1 MRLPHRLKASSSS
14 FRPSRAASRGR
25 GYNLGVNLT
34 PTEPAT
40 GASRSRHDDQRQ
52 ATMKSVS
59 MRIAVA
65 TLSALVCGAVTAV
78 SIAAEPRVVD
88 AAATPPS
95 ADDAD
100 TAAFNDQIAPLLVR
114 CCLECHSPGDPH
126 GGLDLSSRERA
137 IAGGDSGAVLVPG
150 RPGESVLIQ
159 RLRDGSMPPEGKTP
173 RPTADEIAQL
183 ENWIAAGAAWPAG
196 QTLDPLARTTEHR
209 AGRDWWSLQAV
220 RRPDMPAVKDASR
233 IATPIDSFLLARL
246 EQENATYSAAA
257 DRVSLV
263 RRLTFDLTGLPPTPE
278 EVQAFVADVSAD
290 AYARVVERLLASPGF
305 GERWAQHWLDVV
317 RFSESMGFERDRLRQ
332 HAWRYRDW
340 VVAAMN
346 ADMPYDEF
354 VRRQLAGDSLA
365 PDDAAAAVPTGFL
378 VTGPNND
385 VGNGSELE
393 RRRERADELDDF
405 VTTTTSA
412 LLGLTVGCARCH
424 DHKFDPIASRDYYRI
439 AAALSGVR
447 FGDRPLETAAASA
460 ARSEKRKA
468 LDQRKEALATERA
481 ELDARVDQSSGVASS
496 VRNEIAFAAVSA
508 RFVRL
513 EIDRTRDGAEPCID
527 EIELF
532 AADEQSA
539 EPAAND
545 AARPNLA
552 AAATGAKASASSL
565 LAGFAIH
572 QVAHLNDGQVG
583 NAHSWISADTR
594 GWAQIELAR
603 PREIARVVWGRDRE
617 GQFRDRVAQEYR
629 VLVSLDGAEWKVV
642 AERPEP
648 TGNDELTAARS
659 KAEFAAAR
667 AEIDRRQAELD
678 AEVAAIPA
686 PPVTWAAVSQA
697 PDAVHLLKR
706 GDVQQPADEMTAGG
720 LFCLAGLSGELN
732 LTTGATDAERRRA
745 LANWIV
751 DRRNPLTARVIV
763 NRLWQHHFGA
773 GLVENPSDLGFG
785 GGRPSHPELLDWL
798 ADELVVSGWRLK
810 HIHRLILLSSAYQQ
824 TSQIAP
830 PGSDSARAA
839 ASDPTNRLLA
849 RFSRRR
855 LSAEEVRDGML
866 ATAGTL
872 DSTVGG
878 PSYRFFQYTDGNIP
892 IFEPL
897 ADDAPALVDPPRW
910 RRTLYRHIVRSHTSP
925 LLDVF
930 DCPDPSVQTPK
941 RSQTTTPTQSL
952 SLLNNPL
959 VARQSELLAERV
971 VRDVGV
977 DPAAQVERA
986 AWLVWSRAPATEEQA
1001 RLEAFVQRF
1010 GLRALGRVLCNT
1022 SEYLY
1027 VQ

>member
-1 MRLPHRLKASSSS
+1 
-14 FRPSRAASRGR
+14 
-25 GYNLGVNLT
+25 
-34 PTEPAT
+34 
-40 GASRSRHDDQRQ
+40 
-52 ATMKSVS
+52 MKSVS

-65 TLSALVCGAVTAV
+65 TLSALFCVIVGK
-78 SIAAEPRVVD
+78 SSMAAEPAVEP
-88 AAATPPS
+88 AAVEAVAARPS
-95 ADDAD
+95 VEQSGAS
-100 TAAFNDQIAPLLVR
+100 AFNEQIAPLLVR
-114 CCLECHSPGDPH
+114 CCLECHGPGDPH
-126 GGLDLSSRERA
+126 GGLDLSTREKA
-137 IAGGDSGAVLVPG
+137 LAGGDSGAVLITGKPN
-150 RPGESVLIQ
+150 ESLLIE
-159 RLRDGSMPPEGKTP
+159 RLRDGSMPPEGKEP
-173 RPTADEIAQL
+173 RPSADEIAKL
-183 ENWIAAGAAWPAG
+183 EQWISAGADWPAG
-196 QTLDPLARTTEHR
+196 ETLDPLARTTERR
-209 AGRDWWSLQAV
+209 AGRDWWSLQPV
-220 RRPDMPAVKDASR
+220 RRPDVPAVKVQSR
-233 IATPIDSFLLARL
+233 VATPIDAFLLARL
-246 EQENATYSAAA
+246 ERENLTFNAPADQAA
-257 DRVSLV
+257 LV
-263 RRLTFDLTGLPPTPE
+263 RRVTFDLTGLPPIPE
-278 EVQAFVADVSAD
+278 EVQAFVADDRAD
-290 AYARVVERLLASPGF
+290 AYAHVVERLLASPRF

-340 VVAAMN
+340 VVEATN

-354 VRRQLAGDSLA
+354 VRRQLAGDALA
-365 PDDAAAAVPTGFL
+365 PDDAEAAVPTGFL

-405 VTTTTSA
+405 VTTTTSSF
-412 LLGLTVGCARCH
+412 LGLTVGCARCH

-447 FGDRPLETAAASA
+447 FGDRPLETAAANA
-460 ARSEKRKA
+460 TRSEQLKA
-468 LDQRKEALATERA
+468 LEHRKQALATERA
-481 ELDARVDQSSGVASS
+481 ELDAQVDQLSGAANS
-496 VRNEIAFAAVSA
+496 VRNEVVFAPVSA

-513 EIDRTRDGAEPCID
+513 EIERTRDGAEPCID

-532 AADEQSA
+532 GADAADQPGA
-539 EPAAND
+539 EPAANG
-545 AARPNLA
+545 AAPPNLA

-565 LAGFAIH
+565 LPGFAIH

-583 NAHSWISADTR
+583 NAHSWISAEPR
-594 GWAQIELAR
+594 GWVQIELAE
-603 PREIARVVWGRDRE
+603 PREIARVVWGRDRQ

-629 VLVSLDGAEWKVV
+629 VLVSLDGAEWKMV

-648 TGNDELTAARS
+648 AGNDESTAAQL
-659 KAEFAAAR
+659 KAEFSAAR
-667 AEIDRRQAELD
+667 ADLDRRQTLLD
-678 AEVAAIPA
+678 AELAAMPA
-686 PPVTWAAVSQA
+686 PPVSWAAVSQT

-706 GDVQQPADEMTAGG
+706 GDVQQPGDEMTAGG
-720 LFCLAGLSGELN
+720 LSCLAEFSGEL
-732 LTTGATDAERRRA
+732 TVAAGAADGERRRA
-745 LANWIV
+745 LADWIV

-785 GGRPSHPELLDWL
+785 GGQPSHPELLDWL
-798 ADELVVSGWRLK
+798 ADELVASGWRLK

-824 TSQIAP
+824 SSQIAP
-830 PGSDSARAA
+830 PGSNAARAD
-839 ASDPTNRLLA
+839 ASDPANRLLA

-872 DSTVGG
+872 DTTIGG

-971 VRDVGV
+971 AREVGA
-977 DPAAQVERA
+977 DPAAQVERT
-986 AWLVWSRAPATEEQA
+986 AWLVWSRVPAAEEQA
-1001 RLEAFVQRF
+1001 RLEAFVQQF
-1010 GLRALGRVLCNT
+1010 GLRALGRVLWNT

-1027 VQ
+1027 VE